1 MKIQSLAVIFIIII
15 LLLIYGVVG
24 SYFIMDLNIVD
35 SIYYSITTMTTVG
48 YGYYI
53 PYTPIEKIFST
64 SLSLAGVA
72 LLAYVFNIFLTNFQQ
87 TMKRYSKE
95 ARKMKKINDMDDYYI
110 LCGFGRVGKVVFEE
124 LKNRKQNIYN

>member
-1 MKIQSLAVIFIIII
+1 MRKITIKILTKLPTRYLTTGIIIII

-48 YGYYI
+48 YGDYI

-95 ARKMKKINDMDDYYI
+95 ARKMKKINDMERSKKKTAG
-110 LCGFGRVGKVVFEE
+110 C
-124 LKNRKQNIYN
+124 